1 MTDEALAA
9 WVTDERKK
17 KKEQKAKGKAKNERQ
32 LEVDEKEMEA
42 PVRELSRMELR
53 IKAEFDEIALRQGLV
68 SEGYMAV
75 AKESQEKALARL
87 EAAEAEDKPEE
98 FCPRCIEPYTDDEG
112 VHHDGEDKHPNCP
125 ECGVCEDCEHLSDCS
140 QAQ

>member
-1 MTDEALAA
+1 MPKKNPNAVPKSPRLRSESELAAEAAVIAAMQAHAEAVEAGVTDEALAA
-9 WVTDERKK
+9 WVKDVRKK

-53 IKAEFDEIALRQGLV
+53 IKAEFDELALRQGLV

-75 AKESQEKALARL
+75 AKESQEKELARL
-87 EAAEAEDKPEE
+87 EAAEAEDK
-98 FCPRCIEPYTDDEG
+98 
-112 VHHDGEDKHPNCP
+112 
-125 ECGVCEDCEHLSDCS
+125 L
-140 QAQ
+140 